1 MADKDIALT
10 FDDVPQS
17 KSEQVLDIL
26 KENNVKATFFAV
38 GRYIRRNP
46 DALKRIIAEGHE
58 IGNHSDDHSFLGVKG
73 KLSESEIRQNLAEVQ
88 ETVKSITGSYPVYFR
103 APYFDYSDELLM
115 VTKEIGMSIIGTA
128 IDSQDWDVSITT
140 GQIVSNVI
148 NTAKDGGIIVLHEHS
163 EGDLDRSIMAIPLIV
178 NELRKKGYEIMPLG
192 ELVKK
197 KGVSLEAGKIY
208 NSI

>member
-1 MADKDIALT
+1 MSGKYIALT

-17 KSEQVLDIL
+17 RSEQLLDVL

-38 GRYIRRNP
+38 GQYIRRNP
-46 DALKRIIAEGHE
+46 DALKRMIAEGHE

-73 KLSESEIRQNLAEVQ
+73 KLSESEIRQNLAAVQ
-88 ETVKSITGSYPVYFR
+88 EEVKRVTGSYPVCFR
-103 APYFDYSDELLM
+103 APYFDYSGELFM
-115 VTKEIGMSIIGTA
+115 ITKEMGMPVIGTA
-128 IDSQDWDVSITT
+128 INSQDWDASITT
-140 GQIVSNVI
+140 GQIVSDVM

-163 EGDLDRSIMAIPLIV
+163 EGDLDRSIRAVPLII
-178 NELRKKGYEIMPLG
+178 NNLREEGYEIMSLA